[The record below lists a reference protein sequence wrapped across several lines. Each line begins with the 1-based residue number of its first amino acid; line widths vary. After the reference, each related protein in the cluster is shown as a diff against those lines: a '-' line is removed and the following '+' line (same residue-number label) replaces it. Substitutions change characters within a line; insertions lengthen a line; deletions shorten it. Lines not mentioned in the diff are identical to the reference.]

1 MMNRRERAIQ
11 LIKGQAMNTVEQGR
25 REVNMENK
33 STASDIELLDCYSR
47 AVIQIAE
54 TVRPAVVGISI
65 EPASGEYGPE
75 QVGSGSGVIFSPE
88 GYILTNYHVIHGAQ
102 QVMITLA
109 DGRRFSPDLVGVDPV
124 TDLAVLYIEAAD
136 LPYAVFG
143 DSRLLRVGQMIVTIG
158 NPLGFQSTV
167 STGVISAV
175 GRVLKGSADRM
186 IGNIIQHTAP
196 LNPGNSGSPLV
207 DSHGRIV
214 GLNTAIIMRAQ
225 GIGFSIPSAT
235 LKSIACQLLTYF
247 RVRRA
252 YLGFSGD
259 QVQLNSSHSND
270 FYLQDQIAVKVA
282 SVESFGPADRAGLK
296 RGDFISAVNGE
307 QIKSIEELNQFLS
320 EWPAGEELC
329 FTIVRKSGTTE
340 IKIIPCDA
348 DSA

>member
-1 MMNRRERAIQ
+1 MMNRRERAVQ
-11 LIKGQAMNTVEQGR
+11 LIKGHVFKAAEQGR
-25 REVNMENK
+25 REVNMNNK
-33 STASDIELLDCYSR
+33 ATASDIELLDCYSR
-47 AVIQIAE
+47 AVVQIAE
-54 TVRPAVVGISI
+54 TVRPAVVGITI
-65 EPASGEYGPE
+65 EPASGGYGPE

-88 GYILTNYHVIHGAQ
+88 GYILTNYHVVHGAE

-109 DGRRFSPDLVGVDPV
+109 DGRTFSPDLVGVDPL

-136 LPYAVFG
+136 LPYAIFG

-167 STGVISAV
+167 STGVVSAV
-175 GRVLKGSADRM
+175 GRSLKGSADRI

-207 DSHGRIV
+207 DSHGRIM
-214 GLNTAIIMRAQ
+214 GLNTAIVMRAQ

-235 LKSIACQLLTYF
+235 LKWIICQLLTYF

-259 QVQLNSSHSND
+259 QVQLSPDS
-270 FYLQDQIAVKVA
+270 LQYWEPGRVAVEVA
-282 SVESFGPADRAGLK
+282 TVEAFGPAERAGLK
-296 RGDFISAVNGE
+296 AGDLISAVNGE
-307 QIKSIEELNQFLS
+307 KIKSIEDLNQFLS

-329 FTIVRKSGTTE
+329 FTVVRKKGTSE
-340 IKIIPCDA
+340 IKIVPCDA
-348 DSA
+348 DAV

>member
-11 LIKGQAMNTVEQGR
+11 LIKGNVVKMAEQGR
-25 REVNMENK
+25 REINMENK
-33 STASDIELLDCYSR
+33 ATASDIELLDCYSR
-47 AVIQIAE
+47 AVIKIAE
-54 TVRPAVVGISI
+54 TVRPAVVGITI
-65 EPASGEYGPE
+65 EPASGGYGPE

-88 GYILTNYHVIHGAQ
+88 GYILTNHHVVNGAE

-109 DGRRFSPDLVGVDPV
+109 DGRTFSPDLVGVDPL

-136 LPYAVFG
+136 LPYAIFG
-143 DSRLLRVGQMIVTIG
+143 DSRQLCVGQMIVTIG

-167 STGVISAV
+167 STGVVSAV
-175 GRVLKGSADRM
+175 GRALKGSADRI

-235 LKSIACQLLTYF
+235 LKWITCQLLTYF

-259 QVQLNSSHSND
+259 QVQLNPD
-270 FYLQDQIAVKVA
+270 YLNYDLPGQTVVKVA
-282 SVESFGPADRAGLK
+282 TLDAFGPAERAGL
-296 RGDFISAVNGE
+296 RTGDLISAVNGE
-307 QIKSIEELNQFLS
+307 EIKSIEDLNQFLS

-329 FTIVRKSGTTE
+329 FKVIRKNGTVE
-340 IKIIPCDA
+340 IKIMPCDA
-348 DSA
+348 DAA